1 MASAQ
6 HRIIP
11 FKMKISCALFVF
23 TIATLATCQVK
34 AFIVPTTTGGTSSST
49 GRSKGTTSLNVFG
62 PKQALA
68 IEKAKNPAKFEATI
82 EGLMSTK
89 GLTRGQAEKRYGEFL
104 VDPDGFALQAAE
116 QERREKGYKDWI
128 EQAIDKS
135 DDPEAT
141 RIRIEEFTKRNQ
153 LKGTVIMIAFS
164 AAVLSLS
171 YANPYVP

>member
-1 MASAQ
+1 
-6 HRIIP
+6 
-11 FKMKISCALFVF
+11 MKNSCALFVF

-34 AFIVPTTTGGTSSST
+34 AFVVPTITGGTGSSASSAS
-49 GRSKGTTSLNVFG
+49 RSKGTTALNVFG

-68 IEKAKNPAKFEATI
+68 IEKTKNPAKFEATI

-89 GLTRGQAEKRYGEFL
+89 GLTRRQAETRYGEFL

-153 LKGTVIMIAFS
+153 LKGTIIMIAFS

>member
-1 MASAQ
+1 
-6 HRIIP
+6 
-11 FKMKISCALFVF
+11 MKNSCGGALFVF
-23 TIATLATCQVK
+23 AIATLATCPVK
-34 AFIVPTTTGGTSSST
+34 AFVVPTSTGSAASSST
-49 GRSKGTTSLNVFG
+49 SRSKGTTTALNVFG

-104 VDPDGFALQAAE
+104 IDPDGFALQAAE

-128 EQAIDKS
+128 EQAVAKS

-153 LKGTVIMIAFS
+153 LKGPIIMIAFS